1 MPRVLNYTP
10 SWLSRPSPGYQ
21 VFEPSDKNKQ
31 LDLEDPNS
39 YAHINNR
46 RQEYLGP
53 KRTVAHRGTQIFV
66 AVDNEIRW
74 SDLCMLKD
82 EWEDLQQQ
90 RSSKKKPQSPSNGN
104 FRVLRVP
111 VSETIRQLSISPNG
125 KFLAVATSHT
135 LKVAVLPDSSHLG
148 QKNTSP
154 LKLKAYTIGPTTHV
168 LSQAPIASVLWH
180 PCGAEGNCIATVTVD
195 AVVRL
200 WEINVENRWSF
211 DSPTTA
217 IDLRKL
223 SAAQSQQDDVSP
235 YRMNENRGFSAYAID
250 MEVASASFGGTGSA
264 TESAW
269 NSMTLWIAMTE
280 GDVYALC
287 PLLPSKWRPSS
298 TQLPFLSQMAVLKSN
313 TLSPDEPISQED
325 LQQQN
330 DQYEWI
336 SNLDSQDPLLL
347 TNEESSYPVEI
358 YSCPRSPGTVPRLQ
372 GPFELLAGPEEQDL
386 EVSDIH
392 VIAAK
397 IDTKDLMSDEDDES
411 DPELIFETGLSATI
425 VCLSASSG
433 MVHICLDIDG
443 VEAQW
448 LPRKPLKNRESSLP
462 QQLVVLEA
470 LDTLPVTTV
479 AEEEWPCFSSDPASP
494 YSFFL
499 THHAGVYFFS
509 LDPWLDQLEEELKSP
524 NTAGAEFRLGL
535 FVDGCNTLREKVIDF
550 GTTQPLEMGTS
561 ADACIV
567 VQDSDL
573 GYFLLTTS
581 NGQPQAATLD
591 TPTLFDA
598 ISLFEDNL
606 DSSDNPFQV
615 IGPARSAYEPPRIFW
630 TPTRLSDYVDK
641 GIPSRYRKKGSEIR
655 LSAATLGVMTGA
667 HRLLSQETHNL
678 GVAIADLFRRCERLL
693 DDLTDQVKRTN
704 EVANRTE
711 QVVGVD
717 RDGYS
722 SGDEDD
728 KENESVTGNDALDNR
743 LQAAKERQE
752 RLLAR
757 HQELSKKLRRIG
769 GPRLNDLEKEYV
781 REVKKLAGSVLE
793 PEQEDEE
800 EEIHDGKNEGSGE
813 TTGLELWQRHRE
825 VQRLARELVHRAKE
839 MATEEREQG
848 EGDAQEE
855 EEGGFSIPGDLRRKK
870 VAQVM
875 GLLERESTLVDA
887 AQARLEKLTLG
898 VGG

>member
-1 MPRVLNYTP
+1 M
-10 SWLSRPSPGYQ
+10 
-21 VFEPSDKNKQ
+21 
-31 LDLEDPNS
+31 
-39 YAHINNR
+39 
-46 RQEYLGP
+46 
-53 KRTVAHRGTQIFV
+53 
-66 AVDNEIRW
+66 
-74 SDLCMLKD
+74 
-82 EWEDLQQQ
+82 
-90 RSSKKKPQSPSNGN
+90 SS
-104 FRVLRVP
+104 
-111 VSETIRQLSISPNG
+111 
-125 KFLAVATSHT
+125 
-135 LKVAVLPDSSHLG
+135 
-148 QKNTSP
+148 
-154 LKLKAYTIGPTTHV
+154 LKLKAYTVGPTTHV

-200 WEINVENRWSF
+200 WELNVENRWSF

-264 TESAW
+264 SESAW

-298 TQLPFLSQMAVLKSN
+298 TQLPFLAQMAVLRSN

-347 TNEESSYPVEI
+347 GNGEFSHSVEI
-358 YSCPRSPGTVPRLQ
+358 YNCPRNPGTVPRLQ

-392 VIAAK
+392 IIAAK
-397 IDTKDLMSDEDDES
+397 IDAKDVMLGEEDGSES
-411 DPELIFETGLSATI
+411 SLTLETGLSATI
-425 VCLSASSG
+425 VCLSTSSG

-448 LPRKPLKNRESSLP
+448 LPRKPLKSRGIPLSP
-462 QQLVVLEA
+462 QLVVLEA

-479 AEEEWPCFSSDPASP
+479 AEEEWPSFSSDPASP

-509 LDPWLDQLEEELKSP
+509 LEPWLSRLEEELKSP

-535 FVDGCNTLREKVIDF
+535 FIDGCNTLRERIIDF

-581 NGQPQAATLD
+581 DGQPQAATLD
-591 TPTLFDA
+591 MPTHFDTV
-598 ISLFEDNL
+598 SPFEDKYDRS
-606 DSSDNPFQV
+606 DSSFQI

-630 TPTRLSDYVDK
+630 TTTQLSNYVDK
-641 GIPSRYRKKGSEIR
+641 DTPSRYRKKGSEVR
-655 LSAATLGVMTGA
+655 LSAATLGFMTGA

-711 QVVGVD
+711 QLVGTD

-722 SGDEDD
+722 SGDEND
-728 KENESVTGNDALDNR
+728 KENENVTGNDALENR

-757 HQELSKKLRRIG
+757 HQELSKKLRKIG
-769 GPRLNDLEKEYV
+769 GPRLSDLEKEYV
-781 REVKKLAGSVLE
+781 REVKTLARSVLE
-793 PEQEDEE
+793 PEEDKEEEDREREDE
-800 EEIHDGKNEGSGE
+800 GGGE
-813 TTGLELWQRHRE
+813 TSGLELWQRHRE
-825 VQRLARELVHRAKE
+825 VQRLTRELVHRAKE

-848 EGDAQEE
+848 GNDTQEE
-855 EEGGFSIPGDLRRKK
+855 EGRFSIPGELRRKK

-875 GLLERESTLVDA
+875 GLLDRESALVDA
-887 AQARLEKLTLG
+887 AQARLERLTLG

>member
-1 MPRVLNYTP
+1 M
-10 SWLSRPSPGYQ
+10 
-21 VFEPSDKNKQ
+21 
-31 LDLEDPNS
+31 
-39 YAHINNR
+39 
-46 RQEYLGP
+46 
-53 KRTVAHRGTQIFV
+53 
-66 AVDNEIRW
+66 
-74 SDLCMLKD
+74 
-82 EWEDLQQQ
+82 
-90 RSSKKKPQSPSNGN
+90 
-104 FRVLRVP
+104 
-111 VSETIRQLSISPNG
+111 
-125 KFLAVATSHT
+125 
-135 LKVAVLPDSSHLG
+135 
-148 QKNTSP
+148 SP

-168 LSQAPIASVLWH
+168 LSQTPIASVLWH

-200 WEINVENRWSF
+200 WELNVENRWSF

-287 PLLPSKWRPSS
+287 PLLPSKWRPSP
-298 TQLPFLSQMAVLKSN
+298 TQLPFLTQIAVLKSN

-347 TNEESSYPVEI
+347 ANGEFSYPIEI
-358 YSCPRSPGTVPRLQ
+358 YNCPRNPGTIPRLQ

-386 EVSDIH
+386 EVSDIYI
-392 VIAAK
+392 IAAK
-397 IDTKDLMSDEDDES
+397 IDAKDVMSGEEDGSES
-411 DPELIFETGLSATI
+411 SLIFETGLSATV
-425 VCLSASSG
+425 VCLSTSSG

-462 QQLVVLEA
+462 PQLVMLEA

-479 AEEEWPCFSSDPASP
+479 TEEEWPSFSSDPASP

-499 THHAGVYFFS
+499 THHAGVYYFS
-509 LDPWLDQLEEELKSP
+509 LEPWLSRLEEELKSP

-535 FVDGCNTLREKVIDF
+535 FIDGCNTLREQIIDF
-550 GTTQPLEMGTS
+550 GITRPLEMGTS
-561 ADACIV
+561 ADACIM

-581 NGQPQAATLD
+581 DGQPQAATLD
-591 TPTLFDA
+591 MPTHFDA
-598 ISLFEDNL
+598 VSPFEDKF
-606 DSSDNPFQV
+606 DSSDSPFQI

-630 TPTRLSDYVDK
+630 TPTQLSNYVDK
-641 GIPSRYRKKGSEIR
+641 GTPSRYRKKGPEVR
-655 LSAATLGVMTGA
+655 LSAATLGFMTGA

-711 QVVGVD
+711 QIVGAD
-717 RDGYS
+717 RDGYH
-722 SGDEDD
+722 SGDEAD
-728 KENESVTGNDALDNR
+728 KENENVTGNDALENR

-757 HQELSKKLRRIG
+757 HQELSKRLRRIG
-769 GPRLNDLEKEYV
+769 GPRLSDLEKEYV

-793 PEQEDEE
+793 PEEE
-800 EEIHDGKNEGSGE
+800 EDRDGENEGSGE
-813 TTGLELWQRHRE
+813 MTGLELWQRHRE

-848 EGDAQEE
+848 GNDAQEE
-855 EEGGFSIPGDLRRKK
+855 EEGGFSIPGELRRKK

-875 GLLERESTLVDA
+875 GLLERESALVDA
-887 AQARLEKLTLG
+887 AQARLERLTLG